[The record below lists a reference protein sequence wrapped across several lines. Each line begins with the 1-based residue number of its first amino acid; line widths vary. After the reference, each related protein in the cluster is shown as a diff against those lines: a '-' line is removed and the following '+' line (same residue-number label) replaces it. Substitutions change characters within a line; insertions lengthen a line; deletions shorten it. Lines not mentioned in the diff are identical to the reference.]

1 MKFVAT
7 SIPEIVLVELEAF
20 DDERGFFME
29 TYRRSEFEAHGIQAG
44 FVQDNHSGSS
54 RGVLRGLHYQI
65 RQAQGKLVRAV
76 RGEIFDV
83 AVDLREGSPTFGKWE
98 GVKLSEQNRRQLW
111 IPEGFAHGFYTLSDW
126 AEIVYK
132 VTDYYAPE
140 WERTLRWDDPDVD
153 IDWPLLNEH
162 APLVSQKDSDGA
174 LLKDA
179 VHFEYI
185 PGV

>member
-1 MKFVAT
+1 MKFIAT
-7 SIPEIVLVELEAF
+7 SIPDVVVVELDVFEDA
-20 DDERGFFME
+20 RGFFTE
-29 TYRRSEFEAHGIQAG
+29 TYRKEEFEAHGIRGA

-76 RGEIFDV
+76 CGEVFDV

-98 GVKLSEQNRRQLW
+98 GIRLSEANRRQLW

-140 WERTLRWDDPDVD
+140 WERTLRWDDPDVN
-153 IDWPLLNEH
+153 IAWPIFDGH
-162 APLVSQKDSDGA
+162 PPVVSEKDRAGA
-174 LLKDA
+174 SLDEAELFNY
-179 VHFEYI
+179 VPEE
-185 PGV
+185 